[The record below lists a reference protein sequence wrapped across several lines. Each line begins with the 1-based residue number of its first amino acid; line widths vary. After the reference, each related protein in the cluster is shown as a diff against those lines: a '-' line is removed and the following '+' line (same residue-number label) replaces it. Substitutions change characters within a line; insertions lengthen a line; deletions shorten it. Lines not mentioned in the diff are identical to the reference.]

1 MIKSNALEGSAFI
14 RECIMNRNLDT
25 AAEYCFDYV
34 KKHTA
39 DKEMLIFFVLFM
51 IRKYELRFH
60 EPQTFAISDDP
71 DVLINHYHVLK
82 FLIRRQE
89 FPGLAHAQPE
99 LYTYCREMQVS
110 TSALQLITQFSTRNP
125 ETVFAGIRE
134 ELSKS
139 VK

>member
-1 MIKSNALEGSAFI
+1 MDKNTEGSAFV
-14 RECIMNRNLDT
+14 RECIVSGNLDDG
-25 AAEYCFDYV
+25 AKYCFDYV
-34 KKHTA
+34 KNHTA

-60 EPQTFAISDDP
+60 EPQTFAISNDP

-89 FPGLAHAQPE
+89 FPCLASAQPE
-99 LYTYCREMQVS
+99 LYSYCREMQVS
-110 TSALQLITQFSTRNP
+110 LSALQLITQFSTRNP
-125 ETVFAGIRE
+125 ETVFSTIRE
-134 ELSKS
+134 ELSKH

>member
-1 MIKSNALEGSAFI
+1 MVKANAPEGGAFI
-14 RECIMNRNLDT
+14 RECIVNGDLDT

-34 KKHTA
+34 KNHTA
-39 DKEMLIFFVLFM
+39 DKETLIFFVLFL

-60 EPQTFAISDDP
+60 EPQTFAISNDP

-89 FPGLAHAQPE
+89 FPGLAPSQPE
-99 LYTYCREMQVS
+99 LYSYCREMQVS

-125 ETVFAGIRE
+125 EAVFAGIRE

-139 VK
+139 AE